1 MERAPS
7 NLVGQTSVCGGLQ
20 PNAAYFSHKRD
31 SEINWWGGP
40 PGPRGTPSSRWCV
53 KNQSAAT
60 TEKPTRGSAAD
71 EGVRPTRC
79 AIARKR
85 GKHVALGFS
94 PPSRERCQTPSRRPE
109 VRGPLWGGLKPAPQ
123 LTSQSDFAASRHSEQ
138 RRTGAVGEPYV
149 NHLLAN
155 SFGTRSHGAG
165 PRIKSDHPH
174 AIAAQPVKTS

>member
-40 PGPRGTPSSRWCV
+40 PGPRGTPASRWCV
-53 KNQSAAT
+53 KNQAAAT

-71 EGVRPTRC
+71 EGVRPTFC

-85 GKHVALGFS
+85 EKYAALGLQSASAMCDEF
-94 PPSRERCQTPSRRPE
+94 PGFTTAPS
-109 VRGPLWGGLKPAPQ
+109 L
-123 LTSQSDFAASRHSEQ
+123 
-138 RRTGAVGEPYV
+138 
-149 NHLLAN
+149 
-155 SFGTRSHGAG
+155 
-165 PRIKSDHPH
+165 
-174 AIAAQPVKTS
+174 